1 MTKPPKSALWLASI
15 VSAANAGATQ
25 MSKPS
30 IISELPDVRTI
41 SAENAAGI
49 LRYCEKHDL
58 VSIAVTDTVL
68 ERLTVKPKLESS
80 PLYSAGE
87 AGHIVTGEKTYFL
100 GQAPGYLK
108 SQGCDMVLQQAGQI
122 K

>member
-15 VSAANAGATQ
+15 LCATNAGAMQ

-41 SAENAAGI
+41 SAENAAGV
-49 LRYCEKHDL
+49 LRYCEEHDL

-68 ERLTVKPKLESS
+68 ERLTTKPKLTSS
-80 PLYSAGE
+80 PLYTAGE
-87 AGHIVTGEKTYFL
+87 AGSIVIDQKTYPL
-100 GQAPGYLK
+100 AKAPGYLQ